1 LIEEREPYQS
11 AETAGEPWQESADLL
26 RNYNGGSLTTLLETN
41 KAVKTMD
48 RSFRFEQ
55 VIMPDGSWVS

>member
-11 AETAGEPWQESADLL
+11 AEIVVKPRHESADLL